1 MEVERKVSSK
11 ELKKLLNEHIN
22 ASADETISLDK
33 LRKQMCG
40 VQVCFA
46 RFFIASFFIRDLG

>member
-46 RFFIASFFIRDLG
+46 RFFIASFL